1 MTVRSTR
8 ATAAIERL
16 NRRAEGRQYS
26 MVITSGGLFK
36 LREQFAGESKE
47 IGEPLDLDSFVR
59 FVDAQGPQKPQRI
72 SKYDAAFAKQLVK
85 KS

>member
-1 MTVRSTR
+1 MRSTR

-26 MVITSGGLFK
+26 MVVTSDGFFK
-36 LREQFAGESKE
+36 LREQVAGVSKE

-59 FVDAQGPQKPQRI
+59 FVDAQGPQKAPRI
-72 SKYDAAFAKQLVK
+72 SKYDAAFATQLVK